1 MRLEKSFLF
10 LYHIFEEKKRV
21 NILFTHFI
29 LVFYMYM
36 YIGHLETY
44 KQCIILSLILTGGC
58 YTVLH

>member
-10 LYHIFEEKKRV
+10 LYHIFEEKKKGK
-21 NILFTHFI
+21 HFI